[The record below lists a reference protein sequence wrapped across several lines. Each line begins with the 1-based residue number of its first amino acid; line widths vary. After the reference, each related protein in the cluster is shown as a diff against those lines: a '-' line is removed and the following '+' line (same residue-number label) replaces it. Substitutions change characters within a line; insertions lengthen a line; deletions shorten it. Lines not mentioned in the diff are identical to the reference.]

1 MQVRVFSIRLDSNNL
16 EIDQNS
22 LNDFLDT
29 VHFKKS
35 NSHFIE
41 AEESYWSVLV
51 HYENEEERVNE
62 PESPIQTSQPEIILS
77 EQEELIFD
85 RLKQWR
91 NEKAQDLNLPHYM
104 ISHNS
109 ELKNI
114 AIKKPENKNQLR
126 KIKGFGEVKV
136 EKYSEEILS
145 ILNEF

>member
-1 MQVRVFSIRLDSNNL
+1 
-16 EIDQNS
+16 
-22 LNDFLDT
+22 
-29 VHFKKS
+29 
-35 NSHFIE
+35 
-41 AEESYWSVLV
+41 
-51 HYENEEERVNE
+51 
-62 PESPIQTSQPEIILS
+62 
-77 EQEELIFD
+77 
-85 RLKQWR
+85 
-91 NEKAQDLNLPHYM
+91 M

>member
-35 NSHFIE
+35 NSHLIE

-77 EQEELIFD
+77 EKEELIFD
-85 RLKQWR
+85 RLKHWR
-91 NEKAQDLNLPHYM
+91 NEKAHDLNLPHYM

>member
-1 MQVRVFSIRLDSNNL
+1 MQVKVFSIRLDSNNL

-77 EQEELIFD
+77 EKEELIFD

-91 NEKAQDLNLPHYM
+91 NAKAQDLNLPHYM